1 MSVNETL
8 RVEPDSPPD
17 PTFESSGTEYHTLQ
31 IDTPKPHPEAQLFAQ
46 QCANK
51 RASSPQKPL
60 QSRPHGQPPGGWP
73 PSDVG
78 AEAPG
83 SAAPPASSIRR
94 FDGRRV
100 RMAADGFGC
109 RPYPDVAPPS
119 RSSVH
124 GRGQLHTHALGPTA
138 RPCRLSGA
146 RALPRAV
153 REPVRRARA
162 VADPERRRR
171 RLRSVDRNC
180 RSAPDRRGA
189 ARGGRCA
196 PRRTLARAVLATGSA
211 GAGSV
216 LVALGSV
223 ASALAPSFATLALA
237 QVPLWAGI
245 SMLLTA
251 AIAASAAWSTP
262 ESQDTR
268 RRDDVRRAARSVDRR
283 DAADRR
289 RRRSRR
295 LAPRVPRP
303 AAPRGAARRARRRR
317 TATGR
322 TSGGRRN
329 VACAA
334 FSAARRRVAGRSA
347 SCSRRRRGRERSSTP
362 ARS

>member
-1 MSVNETL
+1 
-8 RVEPDSPPD
+8 
-17 PTFESSGTEYHTLQ
+17 
-31 IDTPKPHPEAQLFAQ
+31 
-46 QCANK
+46 
-51 RASSPQKPL
+51 
-60 QSRPHGQPPGGWP
+60 
-73 PSDVG
+73 
-78 AEAPG
+78 
-83 SAAPPASSIRR
+83 
-94 FDGRRV
+94 
-100 RMAADGFGC
+100 MAADAFGC

-119 RSSVH
+119 RSSGH
-124 GRGQLHTHALGPTA
+124 GRGQLHTHGLGTTA
-138 RPCRLSGA
+138 RPCRLAGA

-196 PRRTLARAVLATGSA
+196 PRRTLARAVLAAGSA
-211 GAGSV
+211 GRGERARGARLGRECGCAVVRHARARAGAAV
-216 LVALGSV
+216 GRDLDAAHRRDRRVGGV
-223 ASALAPSFATLALA
+223 EH
-237 QVPLWAGI
+237 AGH
-245 SMLLTA
+245 
-251 AIAASAAWSTP
+251 
-262 ESQDTR
+262 QDAR
-268 RRDDVRRAARSVDRR
+268 RRVDVRRAARSVDRR

-317 TATGR
+317 TARR
-322 TSGGRRN
+322 THRWRTPERP
-329 VACAA
+329 CAA

-347 SCSRRRRGRERSSTP
+347 SFSRRRRGRERSSTP